1 MSFAYTEKHKEFREQ
16 SERFIRENIAPY
28 MLQWDKEGIDKSLF
42 KKVGNMKIN
51 GILVPEEKGGLGLDF
66 SYSTI
71 FAREI
76 VKVGDLSTLSSIMIQ
91 ANTVCTLLTRYGN
104 DYIEKEFLRPII
116 NGDLVS
122 GIAVSEPTGG
132 SDLVSSTKC
141 FAEEAEDCWIL
152 NGEKMYITNSPIAD
166 VLIVFCRTL
175 QGKTPL
181 SMSFL
186 AVPTDLEGVEIEDIK
201 KLGQTGSQ
209 IGKITFAN
217 CRVPKENMVGKKNH
231 GYLYLSEVFQE
242 ERLLVG
248 AASVTMARRCI
259 DLTTEYVKSKHYDVD
274 KVLFEHQ
281 VIRYDLAYMDA
292 EISACESFI
301 DDVITDMLKNGKVD
315 KVKVCMA
322 KYAVVEKAQEIVRRC
337 ADFYGKNGLYVGNSM
352 ERLMRDIIVLN
363 VYAGTAE
370 TMRELAAK
378 SIKKI
383 YG

>member
-16 SERFIRENIAPY
+16 SECFVRENIAPY

-76 VKVGDLSTLSSIMIQ
+76 VKVGNLSTLSSIMIQ

-175 QGKTPL
+175 QGK
-181 SMSFL
+181 
-186 AVPTDLEGVEIEDIK
+186 I
-201 KLGQTGSQ
+201 
-209 IGKITFAN
+209 
-217 CRVPKENMVGKKNH
+217 
-231 GYLYLSEVFQE
+231 
-242 ERLLVG
+242 
-248 AASVTMARRCI
+248 
-259 DLTTEYVKSKHYDVD
+259 
-274 KVLFEHQ
+274 
-281 VIRYDLAYMDA
+281 
-292 EISACESFI
+292 
-301 DDVITDMLKNGKVD
+301 
-315 KVKVCMA
+315 
-322 KYAVVEKAQEIVRRC
+322 
-337 ADFYGKNGLYVGNSM
+337 
-352 ERLMRDIIVLN
+352 
-363 VYAGTAE
+363 
-370 TMRELAAK
+370 
-378 SIKKI
+378 
-383 YG
+383 